1 MKKFSLIILG
11 CLCLSFVCFGAYKLS
26 NPPMAAYAANIEV
39 CADSGTNSVK
49 IEGENGNIS
58 TGNDDNCSAE
68 EFDWAT
74 WFKEEALPVLVAV
87 GSGIMT
93 ICAILVP
100 VLKSVKGGIKL
111 FKDSK
116 GEYDKTTN
124 EVLSA
129 QKEINKTVENV
140 QDLKKEV
147 AELKIQVVNLVKI
160 VKIAFTNNIE
170 LVKNGYANEILKIG
184 DENGSKEIKETNST
198 TDNV

>member
-1 MKKFSLIILG
+1 MKKFSLVLLG
-11 CLCLSFVCFGAYKLS
+11 CLCLSFVCFGAYKLN
-26 NPPMAAYAANIEV
+26 NPPLQVYAANIEV
-39 CADSGTNSVK
+39 CADSGTNSVE
-49 IEGENGNIS
+49 IEGENDNIS
-58 TGNDDNCSAE
+58 TENDNNCSAE
-68 EFDWAT
+68 EFDWAV
-74 WFKEEALPVLVAV
+74 WFKEKALPVLVAV

-93 ICAILVP
+93 ICAVLVP
-100 VLKSVKGGIKL
+100 VLKSVKGGINL
-111 FKDSK
+111 FKNSK
-116 GEYDKTTN
+116 AEYDKTTT